1 MSNQIIIVF
10 SLFFIYYHIC
20 GLATTNILRLTT
32 NNTLPILSSKCYCD
46 NCGTTIPP
54 LLQLPIVSFVICK
67 GKCKNCGTK
76 IPLFPLILEIIIFL
90 GMSVI
95 SSLTKYTYI
104 GISVSFLFYEIVR
117 ITTIL
122 LIGKRKTQFAKQ
134 YLIAV
139 ISMIPFYLSALFVAF
154 LYKIV

>member
-1 MSNQIIIVF
+1 M
-10 SLFFIYYHIC
+10 
-20 GLATTNILRLTT
+20 
-32 NNTLPILSSKCYCD
+32 
-46 NCGTTIPP
+46 
-54 LLQLPIVSFVICK
+54 
-67 GKCKNCGTK
+67 GKCKNCGAK
-76 IPLFPLILEIIIFL
+76 IPAFPLILEIIILF

-104 GISVSFLFYEIVR
+104 GIGVSFFFYEIVR
-117 ITTIL
+117 IATIL
-122 LIGKRKTQFAKQ
+122 VIGKREAQFAKQ